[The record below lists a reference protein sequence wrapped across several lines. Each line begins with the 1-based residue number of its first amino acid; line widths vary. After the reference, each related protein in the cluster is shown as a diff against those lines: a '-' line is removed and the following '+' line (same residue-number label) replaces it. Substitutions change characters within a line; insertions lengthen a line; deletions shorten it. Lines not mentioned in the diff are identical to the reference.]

1 MSDTTSLALAAL
13 AGVVLGVIFFGGL
26 WWTVGR
32 AVASPQPFLWFSG
45 SLLLRTG
52 IALGGLY
59 LVGGGRWERLVMC
72 LLGFVAARAIVTW
85 LSRRV
90 DAQKHVAARG
100 GGHAP

>member
-32 AVASPQPFLWFSG
+32 AIASTQPFLWFSG

-52 IALGGLY
+52 VALGGLY
-59 LVGGGRWERLVMC
+59 LVGGRRWERLLMC
-72 LLGFVAARAIVTW
+72 LLGFVAARVLVTW

-90 DAQKHVAARG
+90 GAHRHVAARR